1 MLCSLKLDDK
11 VIVAAIILA
20 TPSNDAEKIR
30 VIVPPLSTDRRKV
43 CILYLQLHI
52 LILIVWCICEALV
65 YVIVSFFT
73 IQH

>member
-30 VIVPPLSTDRRKV
+30 ESLS
-43 CILYLQLHI
+43 H
-52 LILIVWCICEALV
+52 
-65 YVIVSFFT
+65 
-73 IQH
+73 H